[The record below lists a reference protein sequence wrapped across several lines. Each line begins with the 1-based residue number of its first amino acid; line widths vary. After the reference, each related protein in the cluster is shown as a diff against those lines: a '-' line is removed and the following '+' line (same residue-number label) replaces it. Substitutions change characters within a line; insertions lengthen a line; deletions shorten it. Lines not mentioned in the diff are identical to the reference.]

1 MLMVKGGS
9 TVYNKILVAV
19 DGSQQAAK
27 AALHGAELAAKLG
40 AELILFHVVPTLPS
54 YASISPDQL
63 GVIHQDLAKEF
74 HKQGREILSRTRDEL
89 ASYNIIISTEIS
101 VGHPADEICKMVTK
115 CGCDLLIMGS
125 RGLGQIKGYL
135 MGSVSNRVCRHAE
148 CPVLIMR

>member
-1 MLMVKGGS
+1 MYK
-9 TVYNKILVAV
+9 KILVAV

-27 AALHGAELAAKLG
+27 AALHGAELALRMG
-40 AELILFHVVPTLPS
+40 ADLILLHVVPTLPS

-63 GVIHQDLAKEF
+63 GIVQQDLTKEF
-74 HKQGREILSRTRDEL
+74 FKQGREILSRVKDEL
-89 ASYNIIISTEIS
+89 ANYNINISTEICM
-101 VGHPADEICKMVTK
+101 GHPADEICKMVTK

-135 MGSVSNRVCRHAE
+135 MGSVSNRVCRLAE